1 MKTRS
6 FLVALLASGA
16 IVGCGGDDNEAL
28 SYDGFVSA
36 ANEVCA
42 AAEDNIDQASQGL
55 TGNPKDD
62 VEIYDELI
70 PALEDATGKIGD
82 IDPPAELQD
91 AYDDFVEATSAQLDG
106 ARDAKAAAEDGDTA
120 EYQRILEDLRP
131 YGEQADLA
139 GSKMGAADCVG

>member
-55 TGNPKDD
+55 TGNPKED
-62 VEIYDELI
+62 VDIYDELI
-70 PALEDATGKIGD
+70 PALGGRDE
-82 IDPPAELQD
+82 QD
-91 AYDDFVEATSAQLDG
+91 RRHRSARGTAGRLRRLRRG
-106 ARDAKAAAEDGDTA
+106 HRCAAPGCAR
-120 EYQRILEDLRP
+120 R
-131 YGEQADLA
+131 ADRCR
-139 GSKMGAADCVG
+139 GRRRG